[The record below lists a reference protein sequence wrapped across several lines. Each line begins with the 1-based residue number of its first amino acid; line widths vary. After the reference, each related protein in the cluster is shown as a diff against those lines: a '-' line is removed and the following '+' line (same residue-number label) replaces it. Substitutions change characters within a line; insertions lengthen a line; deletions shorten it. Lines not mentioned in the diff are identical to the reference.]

1 MLLLFSHWVVSA
13 LFFDP
18 VDRGPPGS
26 SVHGISQA
34 RILEWVAISFSGD
47 LPNPEIEPTSPAL
60 ADRFF
65 TTEAPGKPS
74 SQIVES
80 KSHQACRSNFQFSR
94 NTGGSWTSETASQG
108 RKQTKTACK
117 IFYKTTDCIYST
129 RQGRL
134 IWKWVKGLLHWMIS
148 KAHTKP
154 SIMCGPCLD
163 PDSKKTTIKK

>member
-1 MLLLFSHWVVSA
+1 MLLLFSHWVVSD

-18 VDRGPPGS
+18 VDCGLPGS
-26 SVHGISQA
+26 YIHGISHQEYWNGSPFPSP
-34 RILEWVAISFSGD
+34 RD
-47 LPNPEIEPTSPAL
+47 HPNPEIEPTSPAL

-94 NTGGSWTSETASQG
+94 NIGGSWTSETASQG
-108 RKQTKTACK
+108 SKQTKTACK
-117 IFYKTTDCIYST
+117 MFYKTTDCIYST

-148 KAHTKP
+148 KGHTKP